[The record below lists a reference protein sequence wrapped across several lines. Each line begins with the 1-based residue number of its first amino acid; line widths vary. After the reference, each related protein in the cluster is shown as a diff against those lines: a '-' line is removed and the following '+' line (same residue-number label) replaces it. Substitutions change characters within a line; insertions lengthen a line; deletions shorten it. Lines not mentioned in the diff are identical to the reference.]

1 MKEFLLYWW
10 FGDAWGMLQKYVGV
24 LLDKYMYVQLYFMY
38 LYMWFSHRKLTWQW
52 KIRHSTM
59 HFLLKMV
66 IFQLVMMLVFQ
77 GCTGFVFRERGVQMG
92 EKNEHL
98 SYHSLTNL
106 EVKPSYPPI
115 LPHSSPSTHL
125 PWCFLEGI
133 RSHEMKITHENSP
146 PFGRI
151 CCDCFFS
158 NHRTFVANQSLEN
171 L

>member
-1 MKEFLLYWW
+1 
-10 FGDAWGMLQKYVGV
+10 
-24 LLDKYMYVQLYFMY
+24 
-38 LYMWFSHRKLTWQW
+38 MWFSHRKLTWQW
-52 KIRHSTM
+52 KIRHSNM

-66 IFQLVMMLVFQ
+66 IFQLVMLVFQ

-151 CCDCFFS
+151 CCDCFFFQPPNFRRKS
-158 NHRTFVANQSLEN
+158 KPGKPINRKVRINGDRINGLNIT
-171 L
+171 